1 MKELLGDGLWCLSV
15 LAGGLLWYAVM
26 RFIHARRIDRE
37 HFVICDKA
45 DKSDHCRA
53 CPHSRPH
60 DNIWEVE
67 DEIGKTRLTCTA
79 MAICESTKEPCQCVP
94 VNPPSD
100 DFVPKMA

>member
-1 MKELLGDGLWCLSV
+1 MNGTIGDV
-15 LAGGLLWYAVM
+15 LFGISILVGGLLWYGFTKLV
-26 RFIHARRIDRE
+26 HAYHQSRE
-37 HFVICDKA
+37 NFVVCDKA

-79 MAICESTKEPCQCVP
+79 MAICEATEEPCQCVP